1 MGHQT
6 PEHILQHS
14 PSHNTQM
21 QCMAGGGAEWEAV
34 ELRQNLGAEGEVV
47 GGGGGEGEDMEL
59 WEKLKSYGKSCG
71 VMGEAVE
78 LWEKL

>member
-47 GGGGGEGEDMEL
+47 GGGGGGEL
-59 WEKLKSYGKSCG
+59 KEKIWSYERSWRAMGK
-71 VMGEAVE
+71 AVE